1 MVQVTLVCGI
11 VGVRESVFSVKIDT
25 TEWVDQL
32 KDAIKAAKPAM
43 IQCDARDLQL
53 FLAKWDGVNDAWME
67 KEEVQQGVLD
77 TKGLRQLKFAAVPLS
92 FNGLSERDVQTETT
106 EAGQNSP
113 VHVLVV
119 LPPTLTK
126 RQSVSLNIGGVTIHV
141 TESMVLND
149 PQLLAYWHALV
160 TSSTEIVADT
170 VVSLPNGTY
179 ILGDPALGSGIYIRS
194 CFQELWLIFSGSI
207 GGIGILG
214 SPGIGKTYFGYSV
227 LLYLARRGETVVY
240 ESADIGKCILFSGNV
255 VVQGSRED
263 FDSILM
269 QTGTCYIVDGVRP
282 KYCPAKTILV
292 SSSREYIWRTVSTFG
307 RMPVWSEQEILNCR
321 ELMYSNT
328 PVAIAE
334 DCNRRWSE
342 IPLVSRKAVSEGKKL
357 PEGSSCGH
365 GYASLDSLTGK
376 LVLRDFELPATNR
389 SVTCLQKEVEDLSTE
404 DTPFEVKAPVPDNR
418 KTSETGTAEKVIAE
432 QQNQQLE
439 KAKRINKCSSLI
451 EETLIT
457 EGLSKSDV
465 RNVFKQ
471 LAAKYD
477 LQVISK
483 YQTPVFV
490 VTTGNQS
497 TKQGT
502 GGQHTSNQKG
512 PQQARAA
519 WRSDPVIIQ
528 LQHDRDELVGKL
540 KRVSRGSSE
549 VEGLLKQV
557 ASFNLQIKEQKNRVR
572 NAQNN

>member
-1 MVQVTLVCGI
+1 
-11 VGVRESVFSVKIDT
+11 
-25 TEWVDQL
+25 
-32 KDAIKAAKPAM
+32 
-43 IQCDARDLQL
+43 
-53 FLAKWDGVNDAWME
+53 
-67 KEEVQQGVLD
+67 
-77 TKGLRQLKFAAVPLS
+77 
-92 FNGLSERDVQTETT
+92 
-106 EAGQNSP
+106 
-113 VHVLVV
+113 
-119 LPPTLTK
+119 
-126 RQSVSLNIGGVTIHV
+126 
-141 TESMVLND
+141 
-149 PQLLAYWHALV
+149 
-160 TSSTEIVADT
+160 
-170 VVSLPNGTY
+170 
-179 ILGDPALGSGIYIRS
+179 
-194 CFQELWLIFSGSI
+194 
-207 GGIGILG
+207 
-214 SPGIGKTYFGYSV
+214 
-227 LLYLARRGETVVY
+227 
-240 ESADIGKCILFSGNV
+240 
-255 VVQGSRED
+255 
-263 FDSILM
+263 
-269 QTGTCYIVDGVRP
+269 
-282 KYCPAKTILV
+282 
-292 SSSREYIWRTVSTFG
+292 
-307 RMPVWSEQEILNCR
+307 
-321 ELMYSNT
+321 MYSNT

-334 DCNRRWSE
+334 DCNRRWSG

-389 SVTCLQKEVEDLSTE
+389 SVTCLQKEVEDLSME

-497 TKQGT
+497 TKKGT